1 MLRRKRL
8 QCTANGRGDVI
19 VSRSNIIV
27 LTITSPPQVDI
38 DLGAE
43 HGADTVRVNTSMAFI
58 GTDGNRFHFRDD
70 NAAHY
75 SIHLYRVI
83 SRIPSNYSFYNSAL
97 LFTPIQNGVSNV
109 APEIHLFLPWLS

>member
-1 MLRRKRL
+1 MHC
-8 QCTANGRGDVI
+8 QWQRGCDRI
-19 VSRSNIIV
+19 REQYH
-27 LTITSPPQVDI
+27 SPYNHELPQVDI

-43 HGADTVRVNTSMAFI
+43 HGADTVRVNTSMALI